1 MERSNRLIRLLT
13 AAVAATSAAASP
25 AAAQPRERHLEVAVQ
40 VPSSISSEFDTTDVG
55 VGGRAGWRPN
65 DWLGVEAELDAYP
78 LDFPGPAS
86 FSAGRVEALFGA
98 TFGSRRGGVR
108 PFARVRPGF
117 MQFHAAAEP
126 FGCIA
131 IFPPPLACTLA
142 AGRTVFALDAGGG
155 VEIDAT
161 PRAFVRF
168 DVGDSM
174 LKYPG
179 PSLDQRFERRESF
192 FSHDFRFAAGA
203 GVRF

>member
-55 VGGRAGWRPN
+55 
-65 DWLGVEAELDAYP
+65 
-78 LDFPGPAS
+78 
-86 FSAGRVEALFGA
+86 
-98 TFGSRRGGVR
+98 GSGRGGVR

-203 GVRF
+203 